1 MTTTRKR
8 KATFVSEKENDETCN
23 FFLKAASMIYFIK
36 IQTISGN
43 QFKSG
48 L

>member
-1 MTTTRKR
+1 MEG
-8 KATFVSEKENDETCN
+8 VSY
-23 FFLKAASMIYFIK
+23 FLKAAPMIYFIK